1 MNHLFRACAIAGL
14 TLLTQHAAA
23 AVFFAAHPDDVL
35 LFMGQN
41 AFRDIRGGHPTVIVI
56 LTAGDAG
63 NAALPNAL
71 GTEGNFDH
79 NQQGKPYYRVR
90 HAAHN
95 AALAYWVSAAAPPA
109 AVMTAERFSADIP
122 AVEKVLIGNVTVY
135 NLNLPDGKVW
145 QFLPGGRYA
154 ALSDITGRNR
164 YTAATLKETV
174 RQIVVRHH
182 PGRRHVIV
190 NLPEHDPGFAEMG
203 YNERLVPDEHGNL
216 LKKSRVDLLHP
227 DHPDHTAVGR
237 FVMAALGERPDM
249 RCVYRAVYM
258 GYAVQNLPAVMTP
271 FERFNQ
277 EIAVFHRMNG
287 VLIHQGNV
295 IRQLGASE
303 PLAGQDDSFHRSFLG
318 KQQWRDAGGG
328 SVCAFR

>member
-1 MNHLFRACAIAGL
+1 MKHLIRACAIAGL
-14 TLLTQHAAA
+14 ALLSQPAAA
-23 AVFFAAHPDDVL
+23 AVFFAAHPDDVV

-90 HAAHN
+90 HDAHN
-95 AALAYWVSAAAPPA
+95 AALAYWVSAGAPPA
-109 AVMTAERFSADIP
+109 AVKTAERFSAQIP
-122 AVEKVLIGNVTVY
+122 AVEKTLIGNVIVY
-135 NLNLPDGKVW
+135 NLNLPDGKLS
-145 QFLPGGRYA
+145 QLLPGGVA
-154 ALSDITGRNR
+154 TALADITGRNR
-164 YTAATLKETV
+164 YTGATLKETV

-182 PGRRHVIV
+182 RGRRLVIV

-203 YNERLVPDEHGNL
+203 YNERLMPDEHGNL
-216 LKKSRVDLLHP
+216 LKKTRIDLLHP

-237 FVMAALGERPDM
+237 FVITALGEQPAM
-249 RCVYRAVYM
+249 RCVYRAVYL

-271 FERFNQ
+271 FELFSQ

-295 IRQLGASE
+295 IRQLGANQ
-303 PLAGQDDSFHRSFLG
+303 PLAGQDDPFHRSFLG

-328 SVCAFR
+328 SVCAFP